1 MERHSV
7 SSKNLSSVGY
17 DEETSV
23 LEIAFNSGFV
33 YQYYGIPVFLY
44 TGLMVAGSKGEY
56 FDRNIR
62 KAHYSYRQVW

>member
-1 MERHSV
+1 MERQSV
-7 SSKNLSSVGY
+7 SSQNLSSVGY

-44 TGLMVAGSKGEY
+44 TGLMFAASKGEY

-62 KAHYSYRQVW
+62 KGHYSYRQVW